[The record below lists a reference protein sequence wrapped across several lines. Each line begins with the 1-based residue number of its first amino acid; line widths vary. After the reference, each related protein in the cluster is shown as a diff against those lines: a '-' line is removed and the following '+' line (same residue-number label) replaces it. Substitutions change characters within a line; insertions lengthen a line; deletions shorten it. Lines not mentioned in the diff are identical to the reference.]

1 MAHTARP
8 VAVAMTLWILAVGA
22 GEAAAE
28 RGITLVLQ
36 IVDKVGVPGGELA
49 HAQAE
54 AARIFEAIGVEL
66 VWAGQ
71 AATPSDLRALHL
83 TVVLGTSQASDTASA
98 PRNQHVLGAAMR
110 PAGRAYVY
118 VDRVR
123 QLSSERQAQ
132 VQLLLGRAIAH
143 EVGHLVLPKDG
154 HSTSGIMTARLHT
167 HRDGAALTFT
177 ESERMNIHARLLA
190 LSPRVSATP

>member
-1 MAHTARP
+1 
-8 VAVAMTLWILAVGA
+8 
-22 GEAAAE
+22 
-28 RGITLVLQ
+28 
-36 IVDKVGVPGGELA
+36 
-49 HAQAE
+49 
-54 AARIFEAIGVEL
+54 
-66 VWAGQ
+66 
-71 AATPSDLRALHL
+71 
-83 TVVLGTSQASDTASA
+83 
-98 PRNQHVLGAAMR
+98 MR

-123 QLSSERQAQ
+123 QLSSQRQAQ